1 MLNVHRNTL
10 FLCCALPC
18 SPGLAAACS
27 LCAAA
32 WGRAEV
38 SRVGSLHVLKLH
50 RQPHMDSGR
59 LPAWSRLQARPRSMA
74 HTSQPGA

>member
-38 SRVGSLHVLKLH
+38 SRVGVPTRTEAS
-50 RQPHMDSGR
+50 QTAPHG
-59 LPAWSRLQARPRSMA
+59 LCQAA
-74 HTSQPGA
+74 CIE